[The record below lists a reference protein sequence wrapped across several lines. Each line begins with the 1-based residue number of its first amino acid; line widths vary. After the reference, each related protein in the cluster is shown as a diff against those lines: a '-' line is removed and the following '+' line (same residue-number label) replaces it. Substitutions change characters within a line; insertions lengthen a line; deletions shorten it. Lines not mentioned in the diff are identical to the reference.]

1 MKKSIKF
8 IIPMTITAAM
18 LGNITVLAEGNNY
31 KKDEIV
37 YITLDQEGETKGA
50 YVVNSFNLEKE
61 GNLVDYGEYIEVK
74 NISTTDEVKYNNGE
88 INANLPKGKFYY
100 EGNLKD
106 KNIPW
111 NINLNY
117 KLDGK
122 EISPTD
128 LGGKSG
134 KLEIELAVKKNPN
147 IDETFFDNYALQI
160 SMALDTELCKNIVA
174 EGGTLANVGSTK
186 SITYIKF
193 PKEEKTYKITADV
206 TNFEMDPISING
218 ITMGMDVEIDGK
230 DEIID
235 KMDKLSGGI
244 NALDK
249 GAKSLENGTNE
260 YKKGIDELSKKTGD
274 LTKGVSDLNNGAK
287 ELQTGIGAIKKG
299 ISDLNNGASNLVD
312 GSNNFKKQLDNYAT
326 TLNKLETIADSFSS
340 VIPAEQMKQIK
351 AVIKG
356 ANDLATSYNQIN
368 NGIGNISAGAGTL
381 NKSMDELQ
389 SGAKGLSAGTNAL
402 NDATGAFKSGASAL
416 SNGIKDIN
424 EGAKAIKSGTGELA
438 SKTGDIPDEV
448 NKKIDEMMEKYSNT
462 DFKPKSFVSEKNT
475 NIGAVQFV
483 IRTNAIEKKETVQ
496 ENKEEKNNET
506 FIDRIKAIFKKQ

>member
-1 MKKSIKF
+1 MKKTVKF

-18 LGNITVLAEGNNY
+18 LGNITALAEGNNY

-37 YITLDQEGETKGA
+37 YITLDNKGDTEGA
-50 YVVNSFNLEKE
+50 YVVNSFNLEK
-61 GNLVDYGEYIEVK
+61 GGDLVDYGEYVEVK

-88 INANLPKGKFYY
+88 INASLQKGKFYY
-100 EGNLKD
+100 EGSLKD

-111 NINLNY
+111 NINLKY

-122 EISPTD
+122 EIVPED

-134 KLEIELAVKKNPN
+134 KLEIELDVKKNPN
-147 IDETFFDNYALQI
+147 VDEIFFNNYALQI

-174 EGGTLANVGSTK
+174 DGGTLANVGATK

-193 PKEEKTYKITADV
+193 PREEKTYKITADV

-244 NALDK
+244 NDLDK
-249 GAKSLENGTNE
+249 GAKSLENGTAQ
-260 YKKGIDELSKKTGD
+260 YKKGVDELSKKTGE

-287 ELQTGIGAIKKG
+287 ELETGIGAIKNG
-299 ISDLNNGASNLVD
+299 VNDLSNGVSNLVD
-312 GSNNFKKQLDNYAT
+312 GSNNFKTQLDNYAA
-326 TLNKLETIADSFSS
+326 TLNKLEGVANSFSS
-340 VIPAEQMKQIK
+340 VIPAEQMNQIK
-351 AVIKG
+351 SVIKG
-356 ANDLATSYNQIN
+356 ANDLSAAYNQIN
-368 NGIGNISAGAGTL
+368 NGIGNISAGASTL

-389 SGAKGLSAGTNAL
+389 SGVSGLSAGTGAL
-402 NDATGAFKSGASAL
+402 NDATGAFKSGANAL

-424 EGAKAIKSGTGELA
+424 DGAKAIKSGTGELA

-448 NKKIDEMMEKYSNT
+448 NKKIDEMMEKYSNS

-475 NIGAVQFV
+475 NVGVVQFV

-496 ENKEEKNNET
+496 ENKEEEKSET
-506 FIDRIKAIFKKQ
+506 FIDRIKAIFKK